1 MGKATNP
8 RARSSRSKGGRP
20 RKDGSRYPS
29 GKLKP
34 AGPNHLV
41 LERRKALCDDPTK
54 ATCPLDAAYANGWL
68 DLADYRTGIM
78 FAHLH
83 RAAGFGAVGA
93 AMGSSL
99 EAPTPMELSQD
110 TTASAKSYFSSLSHA
125 EIASIWDSVFE
136 GAGEPGEDKDERA
149 ARANARW
156 KLANA
161 AMTPDERAEVH
172 NVCIL
177 DSWPQWII
185 QRRAGRMETSW
196 ERKRDLLING
206 LRAVRRALRPK
217 AANEDSQQAPK
228 LSSGRKNIERTI
240 YVDEDG
246 ETLLEV
252 ERQRGFSKH

>member
-20 RKDGSRYPS
+20 RKEGSRYPS
-29 GKLKP
+29 GKLK
-34 AGPNHLV
+34 AVGPNQLV

-110 TTASAKSYFSSLSHA
+110 VTASAKSYFSSLSHA
-125 EIASIWDSVFE
+125 EIASIWDSVP
-136 GAGEPGEDKDERA
+136 ASRV
-149 ARANARW
+149 RTRTNA
-156 KLANA
+156 
-161 AMTPDERAEVH
+161 
-172 NVCIL
+172 
-177 DSWPQWII
+177 
-185 QRRAGRMETSW
+185 
-196 ERKRDLLING
+196 
-206 LRAVRRALRPK
+206 LRAQTPAG
-217 AANEDSQQAPK
+217 S
-228 LSSGRKNIERTI
+228 
-240 YVDEDG
+240 
-246 ETLLEV
+246 
-252 ERQRGFSKH
+252 

>member
-1 MGKATNP
+1 MP
-8 RARSSRSKGGRP
+8 
-20 RKDGSRYPS
+20 
-29 GKLKP
+29 
-34 AGPNHLV
+34 V
-41 LERRKALCDDPTK
+41 
-54 ATCPLDAAYANGWL
+54 AYANGWL

-110 TTASAKSYFSSLSHA
+110 VTASARSYFSSLSHA
-125 EIASIWDSVFE
+125 EIATIWDSVF
-136 GAGEPGEDKDERA
+136 GGPGEPGEDKDERA

-161 AMTPDERAEVH
+161 AMPPDERAEAR

-177 DSWPQWII
+177 DSWPQWIL
-185 QRRAGRMETSW
+185 QRRTGRMATSW
-196 ERKRDLLING
+196 ERKRDLLISG
-206 LRAVRRALRPK
+206 LRAVRRALRPEP
-217 AANEDSQQAPK
+217 ANEDVQEAPK
-228 LSSGRKNIERTI
+228 LPSGPKTIERTV

-246 ETLLEV
+246 ETVLEV
-252 ERQRGFSKH
+252 ERIARRS

>member
-8 RARSSRSKGGRP
+8 RTRSSRSKGGRP
-20 RKDGSRYPS
+20 RKDGARYAS

-34 AGPNHLV
+34 VGPNALV
-41 LERRKALCDDPTK
+41 MERRKALCDDPTK
-54 ATCPLDAAYANGWL
+54 ASNPLDAAYANGWL

-83 RAAGFGAVGA
+83 QAAGFGSSGGAIGSALEVG
-93 AMGSSL
+93 SPL
-99 EAPTPMELSQD
+99 DLSQD
-110 TTASAKSYFSSLSHA
+110 VTASAGSYFASLSHA
-125 EIASIWDSVFE
+125 EVAAIWDSVF
-136 GAGEPGEDKDERA
+136 GGSLATAEDRHERA
-149 ARANARW
+149 ARANSRW

-177 DSWPQWII
+177 DSWPQWIL

-196 ERKRDLLING
+196 ERKRDLLISG
-206 LRAVRRALRPK
+206 LRAVRRALRPE
-217 AANEDSQQAPK
+217 AANEGAREAPK
-228 LSSGRKNIERTI
+228 PSSGPKAIERTV

-246 ETLLEV
+246 ETVLEV
-252 ERQRGFSKH
+252 ERVQSLR

>member
-8 RARSSRSKGGRP
+8 RTPSRSKGGRP

-34 AGPNHLV
+34 VGPNHLV

-99 EAPTPMELSQD
+99 EAPTPMELSQN

-125 EIASIWDSVFE
+125 EIASIWDSVF
-136 GAGEPGEDKDERA
+136 GGPGEPGEDRDERA

-161 AMTPDERAEVH
+161 AMSPDERAEVH
-172 NVCIL
+172 NACIL
-177 DSWPQWII
+177 DSWPQWIL
-185 QRRAGRMETSW
+185 QRRAGRMDTSW
-196 ERKRDLLING
+196 ERMRDLLISG
-206 LRAVRRALRPK
+206 LRAVRRALRPE
-217 AANEDSQQAPK
+217 AANEDGQEATTSPTG
-228 LSSGRKNIERTI
+228 SRTIERTV
-240 YVDEDG
+240 YVDEAG
-246 ETLLEV
+246 EKVLEV
-252 ERQRGFSKH
+252 ERIKRGA

>member
-8 RARSSRSKGGRP
+8 RTRSTRSKGGRP

-34 AGPNHLV
+34 VGPNHLV

-83 RAAGFGAVGA
+83 RSAGFGAVGA

-99 EAPTPMELSQD
+99 EAPTPLELSQD
-110 TTASAKSYFSSLSHA
+110 VTASARSYFSSLSHA
-125 EIASIWDSVFE
+125 EIASIWDSVF
-136 GAGEPGEDKDERA
+136 GAAGEPAEDKDERA

-161 AMTPDERAEVH
+161 AMSPDERAEVH

-177 DSWPQWII
+177 DSWPQWIL

-196 ERKRDLLING
+196 ERKRDLLISG
-206 LRAVRRALRPK
+206 LRAVRRALRPD
-217 AANEDSQQAPK
+217 AANEGSQVAPK
-228 LSSGRKNIERTI
+228 PSSAPRIIERTA
-240 YVDEDG
+240 YVDEVG
-246 ETLLEV
+246 ETVLEV
-252 ERQRGFSKH
+252 VRARPSSEQ